1 MRALFAVVVGVAIW
15 FVPGAASACGCCDH
29 HGGHAAAHPSSAAP
43 AQLGPGEARV
53 RISVTGMHCDH
64 CVSRVE
70 SALHGIAGVKWAGA
84 SLQGGEAVVIFE
96 KAKVGTPKLVEA
108 IDALGFKAGT
118 RGSRPLIVRSPA
130 GTTSSRLARAGV
142 HEWTRPSGSPEQIEP
157 QRDERAAGDSVDPAP
172 AA

>member
-1 MRALFAVVVGVAIW
+1 MRALFVVVIGVAVW
-15 FVPGAASACGCCDH
+15 LVPGAAFACGCCDH
-29 HGGHAAAHPSSAAP
+29 HGGHATAQPSSAAP

-53 RISVTGMHCDH
+53 RIPVTGMHCGH

-84 SLQGGEAVVIFE
+84 SLQDGEAIVVFE

-118 RGSRPLIVRSPA
+118 PIPN
-130 GTTSSRLARAGV
+130 
-142 HEWTRPSGSPEQIEP
+142 
-157 QRDERAAGDSVDPAP
+157 
-172 AA
+172 